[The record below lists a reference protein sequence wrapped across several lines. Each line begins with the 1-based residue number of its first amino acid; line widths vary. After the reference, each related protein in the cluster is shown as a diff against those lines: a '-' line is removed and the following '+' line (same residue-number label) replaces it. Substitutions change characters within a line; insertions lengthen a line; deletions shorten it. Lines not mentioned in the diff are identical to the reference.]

1 MEEQGCTGICGG
13 MYVLSWLDSELLRA
27 QDREEAFTPVFSGFG
42 LGLAQSWCVARVGQ
56 DSEGKERYVMRKEMR
71 EKEMR

>member
-1 MEEQGCTGICGG
+1 M
-13 MYVLSWLDSELLRA
+13 LSWLDSELLRA

-56 DSEGKERYVMRKEMR
+56 TLR
-71 EKEMR
+71 EWKGM